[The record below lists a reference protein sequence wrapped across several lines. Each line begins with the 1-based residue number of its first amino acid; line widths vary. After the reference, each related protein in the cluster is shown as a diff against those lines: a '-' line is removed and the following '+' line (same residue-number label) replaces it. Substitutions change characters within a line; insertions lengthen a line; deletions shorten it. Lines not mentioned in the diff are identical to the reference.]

1 MITSLGGLEYFERQ
15 CLAFLKNPQIHHDQ
29 KEKIP
34 GVFSYQ
40 ENKISFSFVVL
51 GEIKEIHSLQYQT
64 LYIMDNT
71 KRYTLYKLYDRIVL
85 GHALGYSAPITLY
98 YEWLFDDWIDPEKI
112 MGDRF
117 NCRTNYLESFFTT
130 KKHLLP
136 DALFKVDENGCESYH
151 GDKNKDFILQS
162 FYIQNDFLSQKY
174 EKDKIKAKSNLV
186 PKRQN
191 RLLTYQF
198 DLFLECDMIFET
210 LEELALIAEAI
221 KNFFV
226 LIYAHSKFDIQIDYI
241 QFKLSNKDIT
251 AIRNTYKKD
260 KKSIEIDPYGIA
272 IQFQQIDN
280 FSVILEK
287 WIDFYTQKNRGFQLP
302 SILDIINKKD
312 PIIHLYSDMFILI
325 SMIESFLKKSQKT
338 KLREKLSEFFLDIIN
353 KKDPIIHLYSDMFI
367 LISMIESFLKKSQK
381 TKLREKLSEFFLDII
396 NKKDPIIHLYSDM
409 FILISMI
416 ESFLKKSQKTKL
428 REKLSEFFKISLSRT
443 KCDQTKNY
451 FNDKCQEDLI
461 QQIVDC
467 RNNLAHGDDLKLDTN
482 KATDISHAF
491 MDFKQI
497 VIEYFFGKIELSDFI
512 TNNFGFLN
520 KVKLRN
526 PPKTEKIAEPN
537 R

>member
-1 MITSLGGLEYFERQ
+1 MITSLGGVEYFERQ
-15 CLAFLKNPQIHHDQ
+15 CLAFLKNPQTNPQ
-29 KEKIP
+29 NEQCIP

-40 ENKISFSFVVL
+40 ENKISFSFLVL
-51 GEIKEIHSLQYQT
+51 GEIKEIYSLYTNPQYQT
-64 LYIMDNT
+64 LYIVDNT
-71 KRYTLYKLYDRIVL
+71 KRYTLYKLYDRIIL
-85 GHALGYSAPITLY
+85 GHTLGYPAPITLY

-136 DALFKVDENGCESYH
+136 DALFKVDESVCESYH

-162 FYIQNDFLSQKY
+162 FYIQNDFLSQRY

-226 LIYAHSKFDIQIDYI
+226 LIYAHSNFDIQIDYI
-241 QFKLSNKDIT
+241 QFKLSNKNIT

-260 KKSIEIDPYGIA
+260 KKSMEIDSYGIA
-272 IQFQQIDN
+272 IDFQRIDN
-280 FSVILEK
+280 FSAILEK
-287 WIDFYTQKNRGFQLP
+287 WIDFCIKNDRGFQLE

-312 PIIHLYSDMFILI
+312 PIIHLYSDMFALI
-325 SMIESFLKKSQKT
+325 SMIESFLKKSQQT
-338 KLREKLSEFFLDIIN
+338 KL
-353 KKDPIIHLYSDMFI
+353 H
-367 LISMIESFLKKSQK
+367 
-381 TKLREKLSEFFLDII
+381 
-396 NKKDPIIHLYSDM
+396 
-409 FILISMI
+409 
-416 ESFLKKSQKTKL
+416 
-428 REKLSEFFKISLSRT
+428 EKLSEFFKISLSRT

-461 QQIVDC
+461 KQIVDC
-467 RNNLAHGDDLKLDTN
+467 RNSLAHGRSLKLDAN

-491 MDFKQI
+491 IDFKQI
-497 VIEYFFGKIELSDFI
+497 VIEYFFGEIGLSGFI
-512 TNNFGFLN
+512 INNDGFLN

-526 PPKTEKIAEPN
+526 PPKTEKSPEQN

>member
-1 MITSLGGLEYFERQ
+1 MITSLGGVEYFEGQ
-15 CLAFLKNPQIHHDQ
+15 CLAFLKNLQTNPQNEQ
-29 KEKIP
+29 YIP
-34 GVFSYQ
+34 GVFLYQ
-40 ENKISFSFVVL
+40 ENEISFSFVVL

-64 LYIMDNT
+64 LYIVDNT
-71 KRYTLYKLYDRIVL
+71 KRYTLYKLYDRIIL
-85 GHALGYSAPITLY
+85 GHTLGHPAPITLY
-98 YEWLFDDWIDPEKI
+98 YEWLFDDHIDLETIK
-112 MGDRF
+112 GERF
-117 NCRTNYLESFFTT
+117 VCRTNYLESFFTT
-130 KKHLLP
+130 EKHLLS
-136 DALFKVDENGCESYH
+136 DALFKVDESGCESYH
-151 GDKNKDFILQS
+151 EDNDKDFILQS
-162 FYIQNDFLSQKY
+162 FYIQNDFLSQRY
-174 EKDKIKAKSNLV
+174 EKDKIKARFNLV

-241 QFKLSNKDIT
+241 QFKLSNKNIT

-260 KKSIEIDPYGIA
+260 KKSMEIDSYGIA
-272 IQFQQIDN
+272 INFQQIDH

-287 WIDFYTQKNRGFQLP
+287 WIDFYIKDNIKDNRGFQLA

-312 PIIHLYSDMFILI
+312 PIIHLYLDMFVLI
-325 SMIESFLKKSQKT
+325 SMIESFLKKPQQT
-338 KLREKLSEFFLDIIN
+338 KL
-353 KKDPIIHLYSDMFI
+353 H
-367 LISMIESFLKKSQK
+367 
-381 TKLREKLSEFFLDII
+381 
-396 NKKDPIIHLYSDM
+396 
-409 FILISMI
+409 
-416 ESFLKKSQKTKL
+416 
-428 REKLSEFFKISLSRT
+428 EKLSEFFKISLSRT

-451 FNDKCQEDLI
+451 FNDNYQKDLI
-461 QQIVDC
+461 QQIVDY

-482 KATDISHAF
+482 KATDISHVF

-497 VIEYFFGKIELSDFI
+497 VIEYFFGKIGLSDFI

>member
-1 MITSLGGLEYFERQ
+1 MITSLGSVEYFERQ
-15 CLAFLKNPQIHHDQ
+15 CLAFLKNPQTNPQ
-29 KEKIP
+29 NEQYIP
-34 GVFSYQ
+34 GVFLYQ

-51 GEIKEIHSLQYQT
+51 EEIKEIHSLQYQT
-64 LYIMDNT
+64 LYIVDNT
-71 KRYTLYKLYDRIVL
+71 KRYTLYKLYDRIIL
-85 GHALGYSAPITLY
+85 GHTLGHPAPITLY

-112 MGDRF
+112 MGERF
-117 NCRTNYLESFFTT
+117 ICRTNYLESFFTT

-136 DALFKVDENGCESYH
+136 VLPDALFKVDESGCESYH
-151 GDKNKDFILQS
+151 ENNDKDFTLQS
-162 FYIQNDFLSQKY
+162 FYIQNDFLSQRY
-174 EKDKIKAKSNLV
+174 EKDKIKARFNSLFS
-186 PKRQN
+186 KRQN

-241 QFKLSNKDIT
+241 QFKLSNKNIT

-260 KKSIEIDPYGIA
+260 KKSIEIDSYGIA
-272 IQFQQIDN
+272 INFQQIDT
-280 FSVILEK
+280 FSVMLEK
-287 WIDFYTQKNRGFQLP
+287 WIDFYIKDNIKDNRGFQLA

-312 PIIHLYSDMFILI
+312 PIIHLYLDMFVLI
-325 SMIESFLKKSQKT
+325 SMIESF
-338 KLREKLSEFFLDIIN
+338 
-353 KKDPIIHLYSDMFI
+353 
-367 LISMIESFLKKSQK
+367 IESFLKKPQG
-381 TKLREKLSEFFLDII
+381 TKLCK
-396 NKKDPIIHLYSDM
+396 
-409 FILISMI
+409 
-416 ESFLKKSQKTKL
+416 
-428 REKLSEFFKISLSRT
+428 KLSEFFKISLSRT

-467 RNNLAHGDDLKLDTN
+467 RNNLAHGDDLKLNTN

-497 VIEYFFGKIELSDFI
+497 VIEFFFGKIGLSDFI

>member
-1 MITSLGGLEYFERQ
+1 MITSLGGVEYFEGQ

-34 GVFSYQ
+34 GVFLYQ

-64 LYIMDNT
+64 LYIVDNT

-85 GHALGYSAPITLY
+85 GHALGHPAPITLY

-130 KKHLLP
+130 RKHLLP
-136 DALFKVDENGCESYH
+136 DALFKVDESGCESYH

-241 QFKLSNKDIT
+241 QFKLSNKNIT

-260 KKSIEIDPYGIA
+260 KKSMEIDPYGIA
-272 IQFQQIDN
+272 INFQQIDN

-287 WIDFYTQKNRGFQLP
+287 WIDFYIKDNRGFQLA

-312 PIIHLYSDMFILI
+312 PIIHLYPDMFVLI
-325 SMIESFLKKSQKT
+325 GMIESFLKKLQKT
-338 KLREKLSEFFLDIIN
+338 KLREKLSEFFKISF
-353 KKDPIIHLYSDMFI
+353 HLYPDMFV
-367 LISMIESFLKKSQK
+367 LIGMIESFLKK
-381 TKLREKLSEFFLDII
+381 L
-396 NKKDPIIHLYSDM
+396 
-409 FILISMI
+409 
-416 ESFLKKSQKTKL
+416 QKTKL
-428 REKLSEFFKISLSRT
+428 REKLSEFFKISLSRI

-497 VIEYFFGKIELSDFI
+497 VIEFFFGEIGLSDFI

>member
-1 MITSLGGLEYFERQ
+1 MITSLGGVEYFERQ
-15 CLAFLKNPQIHHDQ
+15 CLAFLKNPQTNPQ
-29 KEKIP
+29 NEQCIP

-40 ENKISFSFVVL
+40 ENKISFSFLVL

-64 LYIMDNT
+64 LYIVDNK
-71 KRYTLYKLYDRIVL
+71 KRYTLYKPYNRIILGHVL
-85 GHALGYSAPITLY
+85 GHPTTITLY

-136 DALFKVDENGCESYH
+136 DDALFKVDESGCESYH

-174 EKDKIKAKSNLV
+174 EKDKIKAKFNLV

-210 LEELALIAEAI
+210 LEALVLIAEAI

-226 LIYAHSKFDIQIDYI
+226 LICAHSNFDIQIDYI

-312 PIIHLYSDMFILI
+312 PIIHLHSDMFV
-325 SMIESFLKKSQKT
+325 
-338 KLREKLSEFFLDIIN
+338 
-353 KKDPIIHLYSDMFI
+353 
-367 LISMIESFLKKSQK
+367 
-381 TKLREKLSEFFLDII
+381 
-396 NKKDPIIHLYSDM
+396 
-409 FILISMI
+409 LISMI

-428 REKLSEFFKISLSRT
+428 REKLSEFFKISLSMT

-467 RNNLAHGDDLKLDTN
+467 RNSLAHGRSLKLDTN

-491 MDFKQI
+491 TNFKQI

-526 PPKTEKIAEPN
+526 PQKTEKITESN

>member
-1 MITSLGGLEYFERQ
+1 MITSLGGVEYFEGQ
-15 CLAFLKNPQIHHDQ
+15 CLAFLKNPQIYHDQ

-64 LYIMDNT
+64 LYIVDNT

-85 GHALGYSAPITLY
+85 GHALGYPAPITLY

-136 DALFKVDENGCESYH
+136 DALFKVDESGCESYH

-241 QFKLSNKDIT
+241 QFKLSNKNIT

-272 IQFQQIDN
+272 INFQQIDN

-287 WIDFYTQKNRGFQLP
+287 WIDFYIKDNIKDNRGFQLA

-312 PIIHLYSDMFILI
+312 PIIHLYLDMFVLI
-325 SMIESFLKKSQKT
+325 SMIESF
-338 KLREKLSEFFLDIIN
+338 
-353 KKDPIIHLYSDMFI
+353 
-367 LISMIESFLKKSQK
+367 IESFLKKPQG
-381 TKLREKLSEFFLDII
+381 TKLCK
-396 NKKDPIIHLYSDM
+396 
-409 FILISMI
+409 
-416 ESFLKKSQKTKL
+416 
-428 REKLSEFFKISLSRT
+428 KLSEFFKISLSRT

-482 KATDISHAF
+482 KATDISHVF

-526 PPKTEKIAEPN
+526 PPKTGKIAEPN

>member
-1 MITSLGGLEYFERQ
+1 MITSLGGVEYFERQ
-15 CLAFLKNPQIHHDQ
+15 CLAFLKNPQTNPQ
-29 KEKIP
+29 NEQCIP

-64 LYIMDNT
+64 LYIVDNK
-71 KRYTLYKLYDRIVL
+71 KRYTLCKLYDRIVL
-85 GHALGYSAPITLY
+85 GHALGHPTPITLY

-117 NCRTNYLESFFTT
+117 VCRTNYLESFFTT

-136 DALFKVDENGCESYH
+136 DALFKVDESGCESYH
-151 GDKNKDFILQS
+151 ENDDKDFILQS
-162 FYIQNDFLSQKY
+162 FYIQNDFLSQRY
-174 EKDKIKAKSNLV
+174 EKDKIKAKSNLI

-198 DLFLECDMIFET
+198 DLFLECNIIFET
-210 LEELALIAEAI
+210 LEKLALIAEAI
-221 KNFFV
+221 KNFFI
-226 LIYAHSKFDIQIDYI
+226 LIYAHSNFDIQIDYI

-251 AIRNTYKKD
+251 AIKNTYKKD

-272 IQFQQIDN
+272 INFQQIDN

-287 WIDFYTQKNRGFQLP
+287 WIDFYIKDNRDFQLA

-312 PIIHLYSDMFILI
+312 PIIHLYLDMFVLI
-325 SMIESFLKKSQKT
+325 SMIESF
-338 KLREKLSEFFLDIIN
+338 
-353 KKDPIIHLYSDMFI
+353 
-367 LISMIESFLKKSQK
+367 IESFLKKPQG
-381 TKLREKLSEFFLDII
+381 TKLCK
-396 NKKDPIIHLYSDM
+396 
-409 FILISMI
+409 
-416 ESFLKKSQKTKL
+416 
-428 REKLSEFFKISLSRT
+428 KLSEFFKISLSRT

-451 FNDKCQEDLI
+451 FNDNYQKDLI

-467 RNNLAHGDDLKLDTN
+467 RNNLAHGRSLKLDTN

-491 MDFKQI
+491 IDFKQI
-497 VIEYFFGKIELSDFI
+497 VIEFFFGEIGLSGFI

-526 PPKTEKIAEPN
+526 PPKTEKITESN

>member
-98 YEWLFDDWIDPEKI
+98 YEWLFDDWIDPKKI

-272 IQFQQIDN
+272 INFQQIDN

-287 WIDFYTQKNRGFQLP
+287 WIDFYIKDNIKDNRGFQLA

-325 SMIESFLKKSQKT
+325 SMIESFLK
-338 KLREKLSEFFLDIIN
+338 
-353 KKDPIIHLYSDMFI
+353 
-367 LISMIESFLKKSQK
+367 ISMIESFLKKPQG
-381 TKLREKLSEFFLDII
+381 TKLCK
-396 NKKDPIIHLYSDM
+396 
-409 FILISMI
+409 
-416 ESFLKKSQKTKL
+416 
-428 REKLSEFFKISLSRT
+428 KLSEFFKISLSRT

>member
-1 MITSLGGLEYFERQ
+1 MITSLGSVEYFERQ
-15 CLAFLKNPQIHHDQ
+15 CLAFLKNPQTNPQ
-29 KEKIP
+29 NEQYIP
-34 GVFSYQ
+34 GVFLYQ

-64 LYIMDNT
+64 LYIVDNK
-71 KRYTLYKLYDRIVL
+71 KRYTLCKLYDRIVL
-85 GHALGYSAPITLY
+85 GHALGHPTPITLY

-117 NCRTNYLESFFTT
+117 VCRTNYLESFFTT

-136 DALFKVDENGCESYH
+136 DALFKVDESGCESYH

-241 QFKLSNKDIT
+241 QFKLSNKNIT

-272 IQFQQIDN
+272 INFQQIDN

-287 WIDFYTQKNRGFQLP
+287 WIDFYIKDNIKDNRGFQLA

-312 PIIHLYSDMFILI
+312 PIIHLYLDMFVLI
-325 SMIESFLKKSQKT
+325 SMIESF
-338 KLREKLSEFFLDIIN
+338 
-353 KKDPIIHLYSDMFI
+353 
-367 LISMIESFLKKSQK
+367 IESFLKKPQG
-381 TKLREKLSEFFLDII
+381 TKLCK
-396 NKKDPIIHLYSDM
+396 
-409 FILISMI
+409 
-416 ESFLKKSQKTKL
+416 
-428 REKLSEFFKISLSRT
+428 KLSEFFKTSLSRT

-467 RNNLAHGDDLKLDTN
+467 RNSLAHGRSLKLDTN

-491 MDFKQI
+491 IDFKQI
-497 VIEYFFGKIELSDFI
+497 VIEYFFGEIGLSGFI

-526 PPKTEKIAEPN
+526 PTKTEKITESN

>member
-1 MITSLGGLEYFERQ
+1 MITSLGGVEYFERQ
-15 CLAFLKNPQIHHDQ
+15 CLAFLKNPQTNPQ
-29 KEKIP
+29 NEQNERCIP

-71 KRYTLYKLYDRIVL
+71 KRYTLYKLYDRIIL
-85 GHALGYSAPITLY
+85 GHTLGHPAPITLY
-98 YEWLFDDWIDPEKI
+98 YEWLFDDWIDPKKI

-136 DALFKVDENGCESYH
+136 DDALFKVDESGCESYH

-174 EKDKIKAKSNLV
+174 EKDKIKAKSNFGS

-198 DLFLECDMIFET
+198 DLSLECNIIFET

-226 LIYAHSKFDIQIDYI
+226 LIYAHSNFDIQQIDYI
-241 QFKLSNKDIT
+241 QFKLSNKNIT

-312 PIIHLYSDMFILI
+312 PIIHLYLDMFVLISMIESFFVLI
-325 SMIESFLKKSQKT
+325 SMIESFLKK
-338 KLREKLSEFFLDIIN
+338 L
-353 KKDPIIHLYSDMFI
+353 
-367 LISMIESFLKKSQK
+367 
-381 TKLREKLSEFFLDII
+381 
-396 NKKDPIIHLYSDM
+396 
-409 FILISMI
+409 
-416 ESFLKKSQKTKL
+416 QKTKL
-428 REKLSEFFKISLSRT
+428 REKLSEFFKISFHLYP
-443 KCDQTKNY
+443 D
-451 FNDKCQEDLI
+451 
-461 QQIVDC
+461 
-467 RNNLAHGDDLKLDTN
+467 
-482 KATDISHAF
+482 
-491 MDFKQI
+491 M
-497 VIEYFFGKIELSDFI
+497 
-512 TNNFGFLN
+512 
-520 KVKLRN
+520 
-526 PPKTEKIAEPN
+526 
-537 R
+537 

>member
-1 MITSLGGLEYFERQ
+1 MITSLGGVEYFEGQ

-64 LYIMDNT
+64 LYIVDNT

-136 DALFKVDENGCESYH
+136 DALFKVDESGCESYH

-198 DLFLECDMIFET
+198 DLSLECDMIFET

-226 LIYAHSKFDIQIDYI
+226 LIYAHSKLDIQIDYI
-241 QFKLSNKDIT
+241 QFKLSNKNIT

-272 IQFQQIDN
+272 INFQQIDT

-287 WIDFYTQKNRGFQLP
+287 WIDFYIKDNIKDNKGFQLA

-312 PIIHLYSDMFILI
+312 PIIHLYLDMFVLI
-325 SMIESFLKKSQKT
+325 SMIESF
-338 KLREKLSEFFLDIIN
+338 
-353 KKDPIIHLYSDMFI
+353 
-367 LISMIESFLKKSQK
+367 IESFLKKPQG
-381 TKLREKLSEFFLDII
+381 TKLCK
-396 NKKDPIIHLYSDM
+396 
-409 FILISMI
+409 
-416 ESFLKKSQKTKL
+416 
-428 REKLSEFFKISLSRT
+428 KLSEFFKISLSRT

-482 KATDISHAF
+482 KATDISHVF

>member
-1 MITSLGGLEYFERQ
+1 MITSLGGVEYFERQ

-64 LYIMDNT
+64 LYIVDNK

-85 GHALGYSAPITLY
+85 GHALGHPAPITLY

-130 KKHLLP
+130 RKHLLP
-136 DALFKVDENGCESYH
+136 DALFKVDESGCESYH

-174 EKDKIKAKSNLV
+174 EEDKIKAKSNLV
-186 PKRQN
+186 TKRQN

-241 QFKLSNKDIT
+241 QFKLSNKNIT

-312 PIIHLYSDMFILI
+312 PIIHLYLDMFVLI
-325 SMIESFLKKSQKT
+325 SMIESFLKKLQKT
-338 KLREKLSEFFLDIIN
+338 KLREKLSEFFKISF
-353 KKDPIIHLYSDMFI
+353 HLYPDMFV
-367 LISMIESFLKKSQK
+367 LIGMIESFLKK
-381 TKLREKLSEFFLDII
+381 L
-396 NKKDPIIHLYSDM
+396 
-409 FILISMI
+409 
-416 ESFLKKSQKTKL
+416 QKTKL
-428 REKLSEFFKISLSRT
+428 REKLSEFFKISLSRI

-497 VIEYFFGKIELSDFI
+497 VIEFFFGEIGLSGFI

>member
-1 MITSLGGLEYFERQ
+1 MITSLGGVEYFEGQ

-40 ENKISFSFVVL
+40 ENKISFSFVFL

-64 LYIMDNT
+64 LYIVDNT
-71 KRYTLYKLYDRIVL
+71 KRYTLCKLYDRIVL
-85 GHALGYSAPITLY
+85 GHALGHPAPITLY
-98 YEWLFDDWIDPEKI
+98 YEWLFDDWIDPEKN

-136 DALFKVDENGCESYH
+136 DALFKVDESGCESYH

-174 EKDKIKAKSNLV
+174 EEDKIKARSNLV

-210 LEELALIAEAI
+210 LEKLVLIAEAI

-241 QFKLSNKDIT
+241 QFKLSNKNIT

-272 IQFQQIDN
+272 INFQQIDH

-287 WIDFYTQKNRGFQLP
+287 WIDFYIKDNRDFQLA

-312 PIIHLYSDMFILI
+312 PIIHLYLDMFVLI
-325 SMIESFLKKSQKT
+325 SMIESF
-338 KLREKLSEFFLDIIN
+338 
-353 KKDPIIHLYSDMFI
+353 
-367 LISMIESFLKKSQK
+367 IESFLKKPQG
-381 TKLREKLSEFFLDII
+381 TKLCK
-396 NKKDPIIHLYSDM
+396 
-409 FILISMI
+409 
-416 ESFLKKSQKTKL
+416 
-428 REKLSEFFKISLSRT
+428 KLSEFFKISLSRT

-497 VIEYFFGKIELSDFI
+497 AIEFFFGEIGLSGFI

>member
-1 MITSLGGLEYFERQ
+1 MITSLGGLEYFEGQ

-64 LYIMDNT
+64 LYIMDNK
-71 KRYTLYKLYDRIVL
+71 KRYTLYKLYDRIIL
-85 GHALGYSAPITLY
+85 GHALGYPAPITLY
-98 YEWLFDDWIDPEKI
+98 YEWLFDDWIDPKKI

-241 QFKLSNKDIT
+241 QFKLSNKNIT

-272 IQFQQIDN
+272 INFQQIDN

-287 WIDFYTQKNRGFQLP
+287 WIDFYIKDNIKDNRGFQLA

-312 PIIHLYSDMFILI
+312 PIIHLYLDMFVLI
-325 SMIESFLKKSQKT
+325 SMIESF
-338 KLREKLSEFFLDIIN
+338 
-353 KKDPIIHLYSDMFI
+353 
-367 LISMIESFLKKSQK
+367 IESFLKKPQG
-381 TKLREKLSEFFLDII
+381 TKLCK
-396 NKKDPIIHLYSDM
+396 
-409 FILISMI
+409 
-416 ESFLKKSQKTKL
+416 
-428 REKLSEFFKISLSRT
+428 KLSEFFKISLSRT

-526 PPKTEKIAEPN
+526 PQKQKKSQSQTAKTP
-537 R
+537 

>member
-1 MITSLGGLEYFERQ
+1 MITSLGGVEYFERQ
-15 CLAFLKNPQIHHDQ
+15 CLAFLKNPQTNPQ
-29 KEKIP
+29 NEQCIP

-40 ENKISFSFVVL
+40 ENKISFSFLVL

-64 LYIMDNT
+64 LYIVDNT

-85 GHALGYSAPITLY
+85 GHALGHPAPITLY

-136 DALFKVDENGCESYH
+136 DALFKVDESGCESYH

-241 QFKLSNKDIT
+241 QFKLSNKNIT

-260 KKSIEIDPYGIA
+260 KKSIEIDPYG
-272 IQFQQIDN
+272 
-280 FSVILEK
+280 
-287 WIDFYTQKNRGFQLP
+287 
-302 SILDIINKKD
+302 
-312 PIIHLYSDMFILI
+312 
-325 SMIESFLKKSQKT
+325 
-338 KLREKLSEFFLDIIN
+338 
-353 KKDPIIHLYSDMFI
+353 
-367 LISMIESFLKKSQK
+367 
-381 TKLREKLSEFFLDII
+381 
-396 NKKDPIIHLYSDM
+396 
-409 FILISMI
+409 
-416 ESFLKKSQKTKL
+416 
-428 REKLSEFFKISLSRT
+428 
-443 KCDQTKNY
+443 
-451 FNDKCQEDLI
+451 
-461 QQIVDC
+461 
-467 RNNLAHGDDLKLDTN
+467 
-482 KATDISHAF
+482 
-491 MDFKQI
+491 
-497 VIEYFFGKIELSDFI
+497 
-512 TNNFGFLN
+512 
-520 KVKLRN
+520 
-526 PPKTEKIAEPN
+526 
-537 R
+537 

>member
-1 MITSLGGLEYFERQ
+1 MIASLGGVEYFEGQ
-15 CLAFLKNPQIHHDQ
+15 CLAFLKNPQTNPQ
-29 KEKIP
+29 NEQCIP

-40 ENKISFSFVVL
+40 ENKISFSFMVL
-51 GEIKEIHSLQYQT
+51 GEIEEIHSLQYQT
-64 LYIMDNT
+64 LYIVDNK
-71 KRYTLYKLYDRIVL
+71 KRYTLYKPYNRIILGHVL
-85 GHALGYSAPITLY
+85 GNPTTITLY
-98 YEWLFDDWIDPEKI
+98 YEWLFGDHIDPNKI
-112 MGDRF
+112 KGECF
-117 NCRTNYLESFFTT
+117 VCRTNYLESFFTT

-136 DALFKVDENGCESYH
+136 DAFKADESGCESYY
-151 GDKNKDFILQS
+151 GNNDNNFILQS

-174 EKDKIKAKSNLV
+174 EKDKIKARSNTLFS
-186 PKRQN
+186 KRQN

-198 DLFLECDMIFET
+198 DLFLECNMIFET

-221 KNFFV
+221 KNFFI
-226 LIYAHSKFDIQIDYI
+226 LIYAHSNFDIQIDYI

-260 KKSIEIDPYGIA
+260 KKSMEIDPYGIA
-272 IQFQQIDN
+272 IDFQRIDN

-287 WIDFYTQKNRGFQLP
+287 WIYSYIKNDRGFQLE

-312 PIIHLYSDMFILI
+312 PIIHLYSDMFVLI
-325 SMIESFLKKSQKT
+325 SMIESF
-338 KLREKLSEFFLDIIN
+338 
-353 KKDPIIHLYSDMFI
+353 
-367 LISMIESFLKKSQK
+367 IESFLKKPQG
-381 TKLREKLSEFFLDII
+381 TKLCK
-396 NKKDPIIHLYSDM
+396 
-409 FILISMI
+409 
-416 ESFLKKSQKTKL
+416 
-428 REKLSEFFKISLSRT
+428 KLSEFFKISLSRT

-451 FNDKCQEDLI
+451 FNDNYQKDLI

-482 KATDISHAF
+482 KATDISHVF

-497 VIEYFFGKIELSDFI
+497 VIEYFFGKIGLSDFI

>member
-1 MITSLGGLEYFERQ
+1 MITSLGGVEYFERQ
-15 CLAFLKNPQIHHDQ
+15 CLAFLKNPQTNPQ
-29 KEKIP
+29 NEQYIP

-40 ENKISFSFVVL
+40 ENKISFSFLVL

-64 LYIMDNT
+64 LYIVDNT
-71 KRYTLYKLYDRIVL
+71 KRYTLYKLYDRIILV
-85 GHALGYSAPITLY
+85 HALGYPAPITLY
-98 YEWLFDDWIDPEKI
+98 YEWLFDDWIDPETIKCE
-112 MGDRF
+112 RF
-117 NCRTNYLESFFTT
+117 VCRTNYLESFFMI

-136 DALFKVDENGCESYH
+136 DALFKVDESGCESYH

-174 EKDKIKAKSNLV
+174 EKDKIKARFNSLFS
-186 PKRQN
+186 KRQN

-210 LEELALIAEAI
+210 LEELVLIAEAI

-241 QFKLSNKDIT
+241 QFKLSNKNIT

-260 KKSIEIDPYGIA
+260 KKSIEIDSYGIA
-272 IQFQQIDN
+272 INFQQIDN

-287 WIDFYTQKNRGFQLP
+287 WIDFYIKDNIKDNRGFQLA

-312 PIIHLYSDMFILI
+312 PIIHLYLDMFVLI
-325 SMIESFLKKSQKT
+325 SMIESF
-338 KLREKLSEFFLDIIN
+338 
-353 KKDPIIHLYSDMFI
+353 
-367 LISMIESFLKKSQK
+367 IESFLKKPQG
-381 TKLREKLSEFFLDII
+381 TKLCK
-396 NKKDPIIHLYSDM
+396 
-409 FILISMI
+409 
-416 ESFLKKSQKTKL
+416 
-428 REKLSEFFKISLSRT
+428 KLSEFFKISLSRT

-451 FNDKCQEDLI
+451 FNDNYQKDLI

-482 KATDISHAF
+482 KATDISHVF

-497 VIEYFFGKIELSDFI
+497 VIEYFFGKIGLSDFI

>member
-1 MITSLGGLEYFERQ
+1 MITSLGGVEYFEGQ
-15 CLAFLKNPQIHHDQ
+15 CLAFLKNPQTNPQ
-29 KEKIP
+29 NEQCIP

-40 ENKISFSFVVL
+40 ENKISFSFMVS

-64 LYIMDNT
+64 LFIVDNK
-71 KRYTLYKLYDRIVL
+71 KRYTLYKPYNRIILGHVL
-85 GHALGYSAPITLY
+85 GHPTTITLY

-136 DALFKVDENGCESYH
+136 DDALFKVDESGCESYH

-162 FYIQNDFLSQKY
+162 FYIQNDFLSQRY
-174 EKDKIKAKSNLV
+174 EKDKIKAKFNLV

-210 LEELALIAEAI
+210 LEALVLIAEAI

-226 LIYAHSKFDIQIDYI
+226 LICAHSNFDIQIDYI

-312 PIIHLYSDMFILI
+312 PIIHLHSDMFV
-325 SMIESFLKKSQKT
+325 
-338 KLREKLSEFFLDIIN
+338 
-353 KKDPIIHLYSDMFI
+353 
-367 LISMIESFLKKSQK
+367 
-381 TKLREKLSEFFLDII
+381 
-396 NKKDPIIHLYSDM
+396 
-409 FILISMI
+409 LISMI

-428 REKLSEFFKISLSRT
+428 REKLSEFFKISLSMT

-491 MDFKQI
+491 TNFKQI

-526 PPKTEKIAEPN
+526 SPKTEKITEPN

>member
-1 MITSLGGLEYFERQ
+1 MITSLGSVEYFEGQ

-34 GVFSYQ
+34 GVFLYQ

-64 LYIMDNT
+64 LYIVDNT

-136 DALFKVDENGCESYH
+136 DDALFKVDESGCESYH

-226 LIYAHSKFDIQIDYI
+226 LIYAHSNFDIQIDYI
-241 QFKLSNKDIT
+241 SFKLSNKDIT

-260 KKSIEIDPYGIA
+260 KKSIEIDSYGIA
-272 IQFQQIDN
+272 IQFKQIDH

-287 WIDFYTQKNRGFQLP
+287 WIDFYIKDNRDFQLA

-312 PIIHLYSDMFILI
+312 PIIYLYLDMFVLI
-325 SMIESFLKKSQKT
+325 SMIESF
-338 KLREKLSEFFLDIIN
+338 
-353 KKDPIIHLYSDMFI
+353 
-367 LISMIESFLKKSQK
+367 IESFLKKPQG
-381 TKLREKLSEFFLDII
+381 TKLCK
-396 NKKDPIIHLYSDM
+396 
-409 FILISMI
+409 
-416 ESFLKKSQKTKL
+416 
-428 REKLSEFFKISLSRT
+428 KLSEFFKISLSRT

-451 FNDKCQEDLI
+451 FNDNYQKDLI